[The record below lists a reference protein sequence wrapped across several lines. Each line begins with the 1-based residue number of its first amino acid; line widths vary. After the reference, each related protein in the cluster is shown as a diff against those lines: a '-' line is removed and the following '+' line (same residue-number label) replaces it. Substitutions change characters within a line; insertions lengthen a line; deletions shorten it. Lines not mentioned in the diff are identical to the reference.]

1 MKASEFINELKLNV
15 PVSKK
20 PLSGV
25 IPQLSYLGN
34 GIQAI
39 AYAVKNNPN
48 IIMKMVAISGTNDPS
63 YQFLRLCYNHPNN
76 PFFPN
81 IHKFKLY
88 NLKQFSDTDL
98 EWFEKQHEFFL
109 EPNQSHAT
117 HQLLIVME
125 RLYDYPDNGAE
136 LLCNNLG
143 IIDIVNKADPIG
155 KYPIYARFAKSFAN
169 DELRNQMRKETSN
182 KYFSQALRLLEPL
195 FRNHQFE
202 PDMHFNNIM
211 RRKNGQAVIIDPIT
225 RKFEEE

>member
-63 YQFLRLCYNHPNN
+63 
-76 PFFPN
+76 
-81 IHKFKLY
+81 Y